1 MHELAVTDAIV
12 AGVCERLGPARVRRV
27 TLEVGALSAV
37 MPDALRF
44 CFDVCAQGTCLE
56 GAVLEIHEVPGHA
69 SCRSCGEQ
77 FETRILL
84 AACRC
89 GSLDLDIVGGE
100 QLLVRSVEVE

>member
-1 MHELAVTDAIV
+1 MHELAITDAIV

-44 CFDVCAQGTCLE
+44 CFDLCAKGTSLE
-56 GAVLEIHEVPGHA
+56 GAVLDILEVPGRA
-69 SCRSCGEQ
+69 RCRSCGEH
-77 FETRILL
+77 FETRVLL
-84 AACRC
+84 AECGC
-89 GSLDLDIVGGE
+89 GSVDLDIVGGE